1 MTGHR
6 WSDLTTG
13 RRRLALLLGTAQLS
27 MATAA
32 WADLA
37 RRPAESVNGSKL
49 HWAAIIAINF
59 FGPPAYLR
67 WGRRLDA

>member
-13 RRRLALLLGTAQLS
+13 QRRLALLLGTAQLS

-32 WADLA
+32 WAVLA
-37 RRPAESVNGSKL
+37 RRPAQSVNGSKL
-49 HWAAIIAINF
+49 RRAAIIAINF
-59 FGPPAYLR
+59 FGPPAYIR